1 MKDSP
6 FTVVYVVP
14 DKMGGLVNIVANL
27 LAFRRPDNSTDTVVR
42 VHNRFSTDTRFV
54 GHLAASQ
61 HVIVEHALPLENLYP
76 VLRRLARAIPAG
88 PGVLVANDLLELA
101 LLHYYDLGRTV
112 VYILHGDHDYYYDLA
127 VRHQPV
133 IDVFVTYSRTIDVRL
148 RQLLPNRQDSIFYL
162 PYGIAIPTKV
172 RTAVPGKLRLI
183 FAGRLEH
190 GQKGIFDLPLIDQQL
205 REQRVAVEWTIVGGG
220 PDEAELRSRWQRSSS
235 VRMRGVKSQADTIE
249 LFAEHDVFVL
259 PTRAEGFPVALL
271 EAMGAGLVPVVSN
284 LTSGVPEVVAPG
296 VNGYRLKIGDVNGFA
311 DAIAALDCNREL
323 LETLSQ
329 QARQT
334 VIARFDIRERVGD
347 YQQLFARWRELRQPK
362 PRHSPMPYGSRLDK
376 PWLPNALVYA
386 VRASQRRLTGRAL
399 P

>member
-1 MKDSP
+1 
-6 FTVVYVVP
+6 
-14 DKMGGLVNIVANL
+14 
-27 LAFRRPDNSTDTVVR
+27 
-42 VHNRFSTDTRFV
+42 
-54 GHLAASQ
+54 
-61 HVIVEHALPLENLYP
+61 
-76 VLRRLARAIPAG
+76 
-88 PGVLVANDLLELA
+88 
-101 LLHYYDLGRTV
+101 LLHYYDPGRTV

-162 PYGIAIPTKV
+162 PYGIAIPAKV

-190 GQKGIFDLPLIDQQL
+190 GQKGIFDLPLIDRQL
-205 REQRVAVEWTIVGGG
+205 REQHLAVEWTIVGGG
-220 PDEAELRSRWQRSSS
+220 PDEAELRSRWQTTSW
-235 VRMRGVKSQADTIE
+235 VRMCGVKSQAETIE
-249 LFAEHDVFVL
+249 LFAGHDVFVL

-271 EAMGAGLVPVVSN
+271 EAMGAGLVPVISN
-284 LTSGVPEVVAPG
+284 LTSGVPEVVVPG
-296 VNGYRLKIGDVNGFA
+296 VNGYRPEIGDVNGFA
-311 DAIAALDCNREL
+311 DAIAALDRNREL

-362 PRHSPMPYGSRLDK
+362 PQRGPVPYGSRLDK